1 MMINISL
8 PQSVPAVVLALL
20 ICICILLFYFAGHR
34 FRKLAIKKN
43 PLVSSSDLGPINGTL
58 LGLLGLLLAFTFS
71 MASSRFD
78 ARRTV
83 VIEEANDIGT
93 VILRTDFYPDSVR
106 NILRQ
111 HLQQYVEA
119 RIGYYQ
125 AGTDYEKTKRFYISA
140 DSISKKIWG
149 TAVSY
154 AKTDYNL
161 AKTSELIPALNAMID
176 VTTTRRAAGEAT
188 IPGSIMYFLIALCFC
203 AAFLLGYDNKN
214 HIDPV
219 LTGGF
224 AVMLSITIFCI
235 KDLDSPRSGLIT
247 MDSPN
252 EKIVELRDMFR

>member
-1 MMINISL
+1 MMIKLSL
-8 PQSVPAVVLALL
+8 PQSVPAIVIAAV
-20 ICICILLFYFAGHR
+20 ICICILTFYFAGHR
-34 FRKLAIKKN
+34 TRKLAVKKN
-43 PLVSSSDLGPINGTL
+43 PAASSADLGPINGTL

-78 ARRTV
+78 ARREV

-106 NILRQ
+106 INLRND
-111 HLQQYVEA
+111 LKEYLEA

-125 AGTDYEKTKRFYISA
+125 AGTDYAKTKQFSVIS
-140 DSISKKIWG
+140 DSISKKIWN
-149 TAVSY
+149 TTVAY
-154 AKTDYNL
+154 AKTDYKL

-176 VTTTRRAAGEAT
+176 ITTTRRAASEAT

-235 KDLDSPRSGLIT
+235 IDLDSPRSGLIT
-247 MDSPN
+247 LDTPN
-252 EKIVELRDMFR
+252 EKITELREMFK

>member
-1 MMINISL
+1 M
-8 PQSVPAVVLALL
+8 
-20 ICICILLFYFAGHR
+20 
-34 FRKLAIKKN
+34 K
-43 PLVSSSDLGPINGTL
+43 
-58 LGLLGLLLAFTFS
+58 
-71 MASSRFD
+71 
-78 ARRTV
+78 
-83 VIEEANDIGT
+83 
-93 VILRTDFYPDSVR
+93 
-106 NILRQ
+106 
-111 HLQQYVEA
+111 
-119 RIGYYQ
+119 
-125 AGTDYEKTKRFYISA
+125 KTKRFYISA

-161 AKTSELIPALNAMID
+161 AKTSGLIPALNAMID
-176 VTTTRRAAGEAT
+176 VATTRRATGEAT